1 MPEKTPRDSQPAP
14 HDLILESRARL
25 TVTGVQKVLHCN
37 ADSAAMETGKG
48 TLHLTGAQLNMA
60 ALDLETG
67 EAKFTGR
74 IDTLEYTAAH
84 RRAVFCAACCDDP
97 GTAACSPWAGDRCL
111 HGAGSQYR
119 RTAGCIPG
127 QRACS
132 FCAGSGVDGCC
143 AGCCAELRSRAE
155 QCRYSALVHGCGSL
169 CRCRC
174 SSLCTGCTAACSGRR
189 FTAPGAPAGRAAA
202 RPAEKGAQ
210 TTPQRK
216 KNCKKAQKELAKP
229 APHDV

>member
-1 MPEKTPRDSQPAP
+1 MPEKTPRDPQPAP

-74 IDTLEYTAAH
+74 IDTLEYTVSAP
-84 RRAVFCAACCDDP
+84 AVFCAACCDDP

-132 FCAGSGVDGCC
+132 FCAGSGVGGRC
-143 AGCCAELRSRAE
+143 AGRCAELRSRAE
-155 QCRYSALVHGCGSL
+155 QCRCSALVHGCGSL

-174 SSLCTGCTAACSGRR
+174 SSLCAGCTAACSGRR

>member
-1 MPEKTPRDSQPAP
+1 MPEKTPRDPQPAP

-74 IDTLEYTAAH
+74 IDTLEYTASAPAGGFL
-84 RRAVFCAACCDDP
+84 RRDDP

-119 RTAGCIPG
+119 CTAGCIPG

-155 QCRYSALVHGCGSL
+155 QCRCSALVHGCGSL

-174 SSLCTGCTAACSGRR
+174 SSLCAGCTAACSGRR

>member
-1 MPEKTPRDSQPAP
+1 MPEKTPRDPQPAP

-48 TLHLTGAQLNMA
+48 T
-60 ALDLETG
+60 
-67 EAKFTGR
+67 
-74 IDTLEYTAAH
+74 
-84 RRAVFCAACCDDP
+84 RRAVSCAACCDDP

-155 QCRYSALVHGCGSL
+155 QCRCSALVHGCGSL

-174 SSLCTGCTAACSGRR
+174 SSLCAGCTAACSGRR